1 MIIDGGI
8 CANLAS
14 TTLVRKLN
22 LNIVRQL
29 KPYRLQWLNE
39 CGEVK
44 TTKQVLISFAIGRYS
59 DEVMCNVVPM
69 HASHLF
75 LWRPW

>member
-1 MIIDGGI
+1 MIIDGDS
-8 CANLAS
+8 CANLTS

-22 LNIVRQL
+22 LNIVKHF

-44 TTKQVLISFAIGRYS
+44 ATKQVLIFFAFGRYS
-59 DEVMCNVVPM
+59 DVVLI
-69 HASHLF
+69 HASHL
-75 LWRPW
+75 LL